1 MAGFVQQLGRR
12 HLEGLAEAQPR
23 AVRALHQRAEQRA
36 PLLQRHGAQVVPRVV
51 RQVEHEE
58 LQLLHRC
65 AIEGVLQGIE
75 VGHTVL
81 VEQHDLAVEPRR
93 AELQGG
99 HIFGQALELR
109 GPVVAVAREQAG
121 LRFRLGQNAVRL
133 RFDHAVFIAGTR
145 MLVALLDQQPR
156 LLFLA
161 LTPMHAHQRPAAF
174 ELVAVQAKLQVPLA
188 QALARIALGLPLA
201 AVPYDHLAGAVLPRR
216 DRALEAGVVQ
226 RVVFHMHR
234 HALVGGVEAR
244 PLGHGPALQRAVEL
258 EAEVVVQ
265 AARMVLLHDE
275 VQCAALLG
283 GAPLRLGRGAEIAPF
298 PIAVQRLS
306 AHG

>member
-1 MAGFVQQLGRR
+1 VGVCATANDAAKANVAVVRVHLMVVSKNVGPKTPTASAPKGRR
-12 HLEGLAEAQPR
+12 RLGAARRRRL
-23 AVRALHQRAEQRA
+23 RALA
-36 PLLQRHGAQVVPRVV
+36 PV
-51 RQVEHEE
+51 
-58 LQLLHRC
+58 
-65 AIEGVLQGIE
+65 
-75 VGHTVL
+75 
-81 VEQHDLAVEPRR
+81 
-93 AELQGG
+93 
-99 HIFGQALELR
+99 
-109 GPVVAVAREQAG
+109 
-121 LRFRLGQNAVRL
+121 
-133 RFDHAVFIAGTR
+133 
-145 MLVALLDQQPR
+145 
-156 LLFLA
+156 
-161 LTPMHAHQRPAAF
+161 HAHQRPTAF

-216 DRALEAGVVQ
+216 NRALEAGVVQ